1 MGWYSS
7 GMTGGDQLRALDR
20 LSFLLARHGQVM
32 NVRLRQ
38 ALATSGLSTRH
49 GGVLTRLA
57 CAGATSQ
64 QDLIDSL
71 AVDPSAL
78 VTILNDL
85 ECDGLVE
92 RRRDPADRRRHIV
105 DITSA
110 GRRAACAVEKAI
122 ADVEQDAFAEL
133 DSEEITR
140 LRMLLSRLRTR
151 STGDGC

>member
-1 MGWYSS
+1 
-7 GMTGGDQLRALDR
+7 
-20 LSFLLARHGQVM
+20 
-32 NVRLRQ
+32 
-38 ALATSGLSTRH
+38 
-49 GGVLTRLA
+49 
-57 CAGATSQ
+57 
-64 QDLIDSL
+64 
-71 AVDPSAL
+71 
-78 VTILNDL
+78 
-85 ECDGLVE
+85 LVE